1 MEAVEDVVRNVW
13 KLSKNP
19 QFSQNTTD
27 LNEVDSIAFFF
38 EPHFNYTYGI
48 KSFTINTICCKRAIE
63 ALALQVS
70 LLLR

>member
-27 LNEVDSIAFFF
+27 LNEVDSIAFFSLS
-38 EPHFNYTYGI
+38 HTSI
-48 KSFTINTICCKRAIE
+48 TLMAS
-63 ALALQVS
+63 S
-70 LLLR
+70 LLLLILFVAKER